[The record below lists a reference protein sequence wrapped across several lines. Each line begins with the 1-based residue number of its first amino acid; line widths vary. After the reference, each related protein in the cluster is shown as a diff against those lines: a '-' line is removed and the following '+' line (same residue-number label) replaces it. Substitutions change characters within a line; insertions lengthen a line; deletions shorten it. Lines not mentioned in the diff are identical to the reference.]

1 MTFGQKLRK
10 LRETHNLTQ
19 KQMGDF
25 LNTTQR
31 KISYLETDQNE
42 PCLEDIRILCRR
54 FGISADYLL
63 GISKDDWAAGSWQM
77 AKKGDKKSGKGVDK
91 EGGVCYN
98 NGCEPRKTGSE
109 VSRWERRCGG
119 TGRRPGLKIPW
130 YESIVPVRSRSPA
143 PPGANK
149 KANGKWHPKAD
160 KYRGVEQPG
169 SSSGS

>member
-63 GISKDDWAAGSWQM
+63 GLSKDD
-77 AKKGDKKSGKGVDK
+77 
-91 EGGVCYN
+91 
-98 NGCEPRKTGSE
+98 
-109 VSRWERRCGG
+109 
-119 TGRRPGLKIPW
+119 
-130 YESIVPVRSRSPA
+130 
-143 PPGANK
+143 
-149 KANGKWHPKAD
+149 
-160 KYRGVEQPG
+160 
-169 SSSGS
+169 